1 MSEHHATEPHP
12 RPPLTDPDPHV
23 KPAAYVTADVP
34 AIGGVLKQR
43 DEDFFVEEIPL
54 VEPSGSGEYLH
65 LFVEKQGLSTLD
77 LVDVIARHFRVQRDA
92 VSFAGLKDKRA
103 ITRQVVSV
111 HAPGKSPED
120 FPMLDRR
127 NVKIL
132 WADLHDEPIKRGQLV
147 ANRFS
152 IRAREL
158 SPTAIVHAQRALT
171 TLERVG
177 VPNRFGVQRF
187 GYLRNNHLIGR
198 ALVLGLHQEA
208 CDEMLGSHERS
219 PRTQTDARMLYDEG
233 DFGGAYD
240 LFPPNF
246 RGERTVLRMLASRKT
261 PAQALAKLDRS
272 IRSFY
277 ISSLQ
282 SCVFNAVLDRRL
294 ERGALGK
301 LDPGDLAFVH
311 EDRSH
316 RPVNEQDLAEDG
328 PGSVRARFD
337 AFELSPSGP
346 MWGSLMPVADAASG
360 EDERAALAAFG
371 MEPGDFARADQRL
384 GEMLEGA
391 RRPLRVRVKDP
402 EVEAGVDDRGAY
414 IRCAFELPRG
424 AFATTVM
431 DEVLKGD
438 AARGH
443 V

>member
-1 MSEHHATEPHP
+1 MSGNASPTPD
-12 RPPLTDPDPHV
+12 RPPLMDTDPHV
-23 KPAAYVTADVP
+23 KPRSYVTADVP
-34 AIGGVLKQR
+34 PIGGVLKQR

-77 LVDVIARHFRVQRDA
+77 LVDVLCRHFGVNKDA
-92 VSFAGLKDKRA
+92 IGFAGLKDKRA

-111 HAPGKSPED
+111 RAPGKTPED
-120 FPMLDRR
+120 FPMLDRK
-127 NVKIL
+127 NIKIL
-132 WADLHDEPIKRGQLV
+132 WADLHVEPLKRGQLTG
-147 ANRFS
+147 NRFS
-152 IRAREL
+152 IRAREVD
-158 SPTAIVHAQRALT
+158 PAHIVHAQRALS

-208 CDEMLGSHERS
+208 CDAMLGSHERS
-219 PRTQTDARMLYDEG
+219 PRTQADARMLYDEG
-233 DFGGAYD
+233 DLGGAYD
-240 LFPPNF
+240 LFPPNYK
-246 RGERTVLRMLASRKT
+246 GERTVLRALASRRT
-261 PAQALAKLDRS
+261 PAQALAKLDRQ

-282 SCVFNAVLDRRL
+282 SCVFNAVLDRRI
-294 ERGALGK
+294 ERGALGR
-301 LDPGDLAFVH
+301 LEAGDIGFVH
-311 EDRSH
+311 EGRELVPID
-316 RPVNEQDLAEDG
+316 EQKLNAVG
-328 PGSVRARFD
+328 AGSVHVRFD
-337 AFELSPSGP
+337 AFELGASGP
-346 MWGSLMPVADAASG
+346 MWGSAMPVPEGQAG
-360 EDERAALAAFG
+360 EDEREALNAFG
-371 MEPGDFARADQRL
+371 MEPEDFANADPRL

-391 RRPLRVRVKDP
+391 RRPLRVRVTDP
-402 EVEAGVDDRGAY
+402 EVEAGVDDRGTY

>member
-1 MSEHHATEPHP
+1 MSEPHAPDP
-12 RPPLTDPDPHV
+12 QSRPPLTDPDPHV
-23 KPAAYVTADVP
+23 MPAAYVTADVP
-34 AIGGVLKQR
+34 PIGGVLKQR

-54 VEPSGSGEYLH
+54 IEPSGAGEYMH

-77 LVDVIARHFRVQRDA
+77 LVDVLARHFGVRREA
-92 VSFAGLKDKRA
+92 IGYAGLKDKRA

-111 HAPGKSPED
+111 HAPGRTPED
-120 FPMLDRR
+120 FPMLDRK
-127 NVKIL
+127 NVGIL
-132 WADLHDEPIKRGQLV
+132 WADLHHEPIRRGQLTG
-147 ANRFS
+147 NRFS
-152 IRAREL
+152 IRAREV
-158 SPTAIVHAQRALT
+158 SPAGIVHAQRALGA
-171 TLERVG
+171 LEQVG

-208 CDEMLGSHERS
+208 CDLMLASHDRS
-219 PRTQTDARMLYDEG
+219 PPSQTDARMLYDES

-240 LFPPNF
+240 LFPQNY
-246 RGERTVLRMLASRKT
+246 RGERTVLRMLSSRKT
-261 PAQALAKLDRS
+261 PAQALAKLDKS
-272 IRSFY
+272 VRSFY

-282 SCVFNAVLDRRL
+282 SCVFNAVLDRRI
-294 ERGALGK
+294 ERGTLGE
-301 LDPGDLAFVH
+301 LCPGDLAFVH
-311 EDRSH
+311 EDRSDL
-316 RPVNEQDLAEDG
+316 PVSELDLADDG
-328 PGSVRARFD
+328 PGSVPARFD

-346 MWGSLMPVADAASG
+346 MWGSAMPVARENPG
-360 EDERAALAAFG
+360 EDEHAALAAFG
-371 MEPGDFARADQRL
+371 MEPGDFAKADKRL